1 VARALGSTVWVALAG
16 AVALT
21 AFLGLLT
28 AAGGGQR
35 SLIYGAALL
44 LGSCIGAALLLR
56 RVRRTVARAL
66 PIDPDSALDAT
77 ALILIAILLGFQLG
91 RQLSVDVLAEQAR
104 SGPILGPLDVVVQ
117 EVPFLLAAFLGVGL
131 FIRRTPGQA
140 LERLGLVRPTAW
152 QVGLALA
159 AAGLFVAF
167 STGVDAVS
175 QVLTPDLARK
185 VSSAN
190 QHLFGR
196 LGDPVGIATIAL
208 AAGICE
214 ETFFRGALQPRLG
227 MILTSITFA
236 AVHTQYGLSLDVA
249 AVFVLS
255 LGLGVLRRLAN
266 TTTAIV
272 CHVTYNAL
280 VGLGIDQRWLIPAL
294 AAETALIL
302 LTATIFFTGRV
313 GASRLAK

>member
-1 VARALGSTVWVALAG
+1 MALAG

-28 AAGGGQR
+28 LAGGGR
-35 SLIYGAALL
+35 GSAVYGGALL
-44 LGSCIGAALLLR
+44 LGSGTGAALLLR
-56 RVRRTVARAL
+56 RVRHAVARVL

-77 ALILIAILLGFQLG
+77 ALVLVAILLCFQLG
-91 RQLSVDVLAEQAR
+91 HQLSVDVLAEQAR
-104 SGPILGPLDVVVQ
+104 SGPALGPLDVIVQ
-117 EVPFLLAAFLGVGL
+117 EVPFLVAAFLGVGL

-140 LERLGLVRPTAW
+140 LERLGLVRPNLW
-152 QVGLALA
+152 QIGLALA

-167 STGVDAVS
+167 STGVDAAS
-175 QVLTPDLARK
+175 QLLTPDLARK

-196 LGDPVGIATIAL
+196 LGDPLGIATIAL
-208 AAGICE
+208 AAGVCE

-227 MILTSITFA
+227 MILTSIAFA

-255 LGLGVLRRLAN
+255 VGLGVLRRLAN

-272 CHVTYNAL
+272 CHVTYNGL
-280 VGLGIDQRWLIPAL
+280 VGLGIDQRWLVPAL
-294 AAETALIL
+294 AGETALIL
-302 LTATIFFTGRV
+302 LTAAIFFTGRV

>member
-1 VARALGSTVWVALAG
+1 
-16 AVALT
+16 
-21 AFLGLLT
+21 
-28 AAGGGQR
+28 
-35 SLIYGAALL
+35 
-44 LGSCIGAALLLR
+44 
-56 RVRRTVARAL
+56 
-66 PIDPDSALDAT
+66 
-77 ALILIAILLGFQLG
+77 
-91 RQLSVDVLAEQAR
+91 VLAEQAR
-104 SGPILGPLDVVVQ
+104 SGPSLGPLDVIVQ
-117 EVPFLLAAFLGVGL
+117 ELPFLLAAFLGVGL
-131 FIRRTPGQA
+131 FMRRTPGQA
-140 LERLGLVRPTAW
+140 LERLGLVRPTLW

-167 STGVDAVS
+167 STAVDALS
-175 QVLTPDLARK
+175 QLLTPDLARK

-196 LGDPVGIATIAL
+196 LGDPLGIATIAL

-214 ETFFRGALQPRLG
+214 ETFFRGALQPRVG
-227 MILTSITFA
+227 MILTSIAFA

-255 LGLGVLRRLAN
+255 VGLGVLRRLAN

-272 CHVTYNAL
+272 CHVTYNGL

-294 AAETALIL
+294 AGEAALIL